1 MIFETH
7 AHYDDRAFDKDR
19 DSVLKLL
26 KKEKIDPVI
35 NVSSSVESIRQSI
48 NLAHEYDHIYAAIG
62 IHPSD
67 CAELTEKDIEWIRE
81 QTADERVVAIG
92 EIGLDYHYDEPD
104 RETQKKWFI
113 RQMEL
118 ATELSMPVIIHSRDA
133 AEDTLNIVKDP
144 RFSSLKGIIHCF
156 SYSVEIAREYV
167 KLGYYIG
174 VGGVVTFKN
183 GRKLHETVKELPIE
197 SLVIETDSPY
207 LAPVP
212 YRGHRNSSVYL
223 TYIIEETARIKSMT
237 YEDVERITYEN
248 AARLYGVRADG

>member
-81 QTADERVVAIG
+81 QTTDERVVAIG

-156 SYSVEIAREYV
+156 SYTVEIAREYV

>member
-19 DSVLKLL
+19 DAVLKLL

-35 NVSSSVESIRQSI
+35 NVSSSLESIKRSLS
-48 NLAHEYDHIYAAIG
+48 LAHEYDHIYAAIG
-62 IHPSD
+62 VHPSD
-67 CAELTEKDIEWIRE
+67 CAELTEADIDWIKE
-81 QTADERVVAIG
+81 QSHDERVVAIG

-113 RQMEL
+113 RQLEL
-118 ATELSMPVIIHSRDA
+118 AKELSMPVVVHSRDA
-133 AEDTLNIVKDP
+133 AEDTLNILKSP
-144 RFSSLKGIIHCF
+144 EYSSLKGIIHCF
-156 SYSVEIAREYV
+156 SYSVEMAREYV
-167 KLGYYIG
+167 KMGYYIG

-183 GRKLHETVKELPIE
+183 GRKLHEIVRELPIE

-212 YRGHRNSSVYL
+212 YRGHRNTSVYL
-223 TYIIEETARIKSMT
+223 TYIIEETARLKSMT

>member
-7 AHYDDRAFDKDR
+7 AHYDDKAFDKDR
-19 DSVLKLL
+19 DSLIRLL

-35 NVSSSVESIRQSI
+35 NVSSSLESVTRSI
-48 NLAHEYDHIYAAIG
+48 SLAHEYDNIYAAVG

-67 CAELTEKDIEWIRE
+67 CADLTEDDIEWIKE
-81 QTADERVVAIG
+81 QTGDERVVAIG

-113 RQMEL
+113 RQMDL
-118 ATELSMPVIIHSRDA
+118 AKELSMPVIIHSRDA
-133 AEDTLNIVKDP
+133 AEDTFNI
-144 RFSSLKGIIHCF
+144 LKRSDYEPVRGILHCF
-156 SYSVEIAREYV
+156 SYSVEMAREYV

-183 GRKLHETVKELPIE
+183 GRKLHETVRDIPIE
-197 SLVIETDSPY
+197 NIVVETDSPY

-223 TYIIEETARIKSMT
+223 TYIIEEIARIKSMS
-237 YEDVERITYEN
+237 YDDVEKITYEN
-248 AARLYGVRADG
+248 AANLYGVRSDG